1 MVNSLN
7 GSPQNLRLKENITSK
22 ITSNFEVEMVSTE
35 HFTSNFEVKCSAL
48 IKLNKT
54 IIINKE

>member
-22 ITSNFEVEMVSTE
+22 ITSNFEVEIISTE
-35 HFTSNFEVKCSAL
+35 
-48 IKLNKT
+48 
-54 IIINKE
+54 